1 MKVNNLY
8 NNLDKDLKDKILYYK
23 KLGHVVPPARLINT
37 PEDIAAIRKSSKIN
51 TLVLDTVAANIK
63 EGMSTEEINEIVH
76 NTTISNG
83 AIPAPLNYGGFPK
96 SVCTSINNEVCHGI
110 PSKNIIL
117 KDGDIINVDVST
129 IYEGYYSDASRTFM
143 IGNVPE
149 EVQRLVKVTKEC
161 LELGINECKPWGFI
175 GDIGEVIYKHA
186 KENGYTIVREFI
198 GHGVG
203 KKFHD
208 LPDVH
213 HVGKKGTGMLLVPGM
228 TFTIEPMVNMGKRYV
243 KVDPKNGWTVTTKDG
258 LPSAQVEHTILIT
271 ETGYEILTY

>member
-8 NNLDKDLKDKILYYK
+8 NNLDKELKDKILYYK
-23 KLGHVVPPARLINT
+23 KLGHVVPPPRLINT
-37 PEDIAAIRKSSKIN
+37 SEDIAGIKASSKIN

-63 EGMSTEEINEIVH
+63 AGMSTEEINEIVH
-76 NTTISNG
+76 TTTISNG

-129 IYEGYYSDASRTFM
+129 IYNGYYSDASRTFLV
-143 IGNVPE
+143 GNVSD
-149 EVQRLVKVTKEC
+149 EVKKLVRVTKEC

-186 KENGYTIVREFI
+186 KENGYTVVREFI

-208 LPDVH
+208 LPDVQ
-213 HVGKKGTGMLLVPGM
+213 HVGKRGTGMLLVPGM
-228 TFTIEPMVNMGKRYV
+228 TFTIEPMINMGKRYV
-243 KVDPKNGWTVTTKDG
+243 KVDSKNGWTVTTKDG

-271 ETGYEILTY
+271 DTGYEILTY

>member
-8 NNLDKDLKDKILYYK
+8 NNLDKELKDKILYYK
-23 KLGHVVPPARLINT
+23 KLGHVVPSPRLINT
-37 PEDIAAIRKSSKIN
+37 SEDIAGIKASSKIN

-63 EGMSTEEINEIVH
+63 AGISTEEINEIVH

-129 IYEGYYSDASRTFM
+129 IYNGYYSDASRTFL
-143 IGNVPE
+143 IGNVSD
-149 EVQRLVKVTKEC
+149 EVKKLVRVTKEC

-186 KENGYTIVREFI
+186 KENGYTVVREFI

-213 HVGKKGTGMLLVPGM
+213 HVGKRGTGMLLVPGM
-228 TFTIEPMVNMGKRYV
+228 TFTIEPMINMGKKYV

-271 ETGYEILTY
+271 DTGYEILTY

>member
-8 NNLDKDLKDKILYYK
+8 NNLDRELKDKILYYK
-23 KLGHVVPPARLINT
+23 KLGHVVPPPRLINT
-37 PEDIAAIRKSSKIN
+37 SEDIAGIKASSKIN

-63 EGMSTEEINEIVH
+63 AGISTEEINEIVH

-129 IYEGYYSDASRTFM
+129 IYNGYYSDASRTFL
-143 IGNVPE
+143 IGNVSD
-149 EVQRLVKVTKEC
+149 EVKKLVSVTKEC

-175 GDIGEVIYKHA
+175 GDIGEVI
-186 KENGYTIVREFI
+186 
-198 GHGVG
+198 
-203 KKFHD
+203 
-208 LPDVH
+208 
-213 HVGKKGTGMLLVPGM
+213 
-228 TFTIEPMVNMGKRYV
+228 
-243 KVDPKNGWTVTTKDG
+243 
-258 LPSAQVEHTILIT
+258 
-271 ETGYEILTY
+271 

>member
-8 NNLDKDLKDKILYYK
+8 NNLDKDIKDKILYYK

-37 PEDIAAIRKSSKIN
+37 PEDIAGIRKSSKIN

-110 PSKNIIL
+110 PNKNIIL

-149 EVQRLVKVTKEC
+149 EVKKLVKVTKEC

>member
-8 NNLDKDLKDKILYYK
+8 NNLDKDIKDKILYYK

-37 PEDIAAIRKSSKIN
+37 PEDIAGIRKSSNIN
-51 TLVLDTVAANIK
+51 TLVLDTVTANIK

-110 PSKNIIL
+110 PNKNIIL

-149 EVQRLVKVTKEC
+149 EVKKLVKVTKEC

>member
-8 NNLDKDLKDKILYYK
+8 NNLDKDIKDKILYYK

-37 PEDIAAIRKSSKIN
+37 PEDIAGIRKSSNIN

-110 PSKNIIL
+110 PNKNIIL

-143 IGNVPE
+143 IGNVPQ
-149 EVQRLVKVTKEC
+149 EVKKLVKVTKEC